1 MDKKRLYNYPFATFE
16 VENNKIVHFFDIGAI
31 TSEILDIA
39 KNDEL
44 MQETCEFEVLIHNT
58 FKENF
63 TGTFIDALEYIKAN
77 FNRDIPQVGL

>member
-1 MDKKRLYNYPFATFE
+1 M
-16 VENNKIVHFFDIGAI
+16 HFFDIGAI

-63 TGTFIDALEYIKAN
+63 TGTFIDALEYIKDT
-77 FNRDIPQVGL
+77 FNRGIPQVGL